1 LRKALTICL
10 LAALV
15 LGGGAKAAMVAVE
28 GLVLRADGGFEP
40 RRLPRRAYAPVEFQ
54 GHADIA
60 AQAGGMPP
68 ALQRIVLEFDRNSR
82 LATAGLSSCSPAQIE
97 EASAAEARR
106 ECRAAIVG
114 EGHVTALVSVPGAAP
129 VKAASALT
137 VFNGP
142 RQNGEPTVVVHAQ
155 LTSPVAQTFAV
166 LVPIERLHGRYA
178 YRATVELPPIAGG
191 HGALTHIDTR
201 IGRRYVSGGKRRSYA
216 AARCPSGILRV
227 HGEFAFSNGTVIS
240 GPVEKPCSARR

>member
-68 ALQRIVLEFDRNSR
+68 ALQRIVLEFDRNGR
-82 LATAGLSSCSPAQIE
+82 LTTAGLPTCSPAQVE
-97 EASAAEARR
+97 NASVEEARR

-114 EGHVTALVSVPGAAP
+114 EGSVAAAIALPGTRPFEATSP
-129 VKAASALT
+129 LT

-142 RQNGEPTVVVHAQ
+142 RQNGEPTALLHAQ
-155 LTSPVAQTFAV
+155 VTEPVTQTIAV